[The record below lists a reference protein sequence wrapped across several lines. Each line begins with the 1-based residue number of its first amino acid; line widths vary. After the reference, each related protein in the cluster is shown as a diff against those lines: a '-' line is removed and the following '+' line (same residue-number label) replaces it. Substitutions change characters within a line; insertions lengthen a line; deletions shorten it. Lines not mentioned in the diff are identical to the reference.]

1 MSPYFT
7 IFYFYFFT
15 TLCKNNMF
23 TINDKDT
30 CISCIIIIHLYYF
43 WKTDI
48 HFSRWPC
55 HHPNHP
61 DSTKQCYLST
71 GACIESRKKQE
82 QHSIVELS
90 SPPHPQNVL
99 LCSTHFRTRPW
110 YCPCTCTPFIQMPSN
125 SVEKCRLE
133 SAYKSDG
140 RTPSISPFALRR
152 GTTSIYTDWL
162 VNLTLIEQ
170 LEKYNFEI
178 DYCLLIFVPVY
189 NTCGEFCKPLCFMC
203 SSFSISTWLQL

>member
-7 IFYFYFFT
+7 VFYFYFFT

-71 GACIESRKKQE
+71 GACIESRKKTRTAFHSWTKFPAAPTKCFVI
-82 QHSIVELS
+82 QHS
-90 SPPHPQNVL
+90 
-99 LCSTHFRTRPW
+99 F
-110 YCPCTCTPFIQMPSN
+110 SN
-125 SVEKCRLE
+125 STVILPMYMYTFHTNAVK
-133 SAYKSDG
+133 
-140 RTPSISPFALRR
+140 FRR
-152 GTTSIYTDWL
+152 
-162 VNLTLIEQ
+162 E
-170 LEKYNFEI
+170 
-178 DYCLLIFVPVY
+178 
-189 NTCGEFCKPLCFMC
+189 M
-203 SSFSISTWLQL
+203 